1 MSNIMKC
8 WCWCWIYDS
17 KQKHPALHTSERTIV
32 PRTVIFNRF
41 WRWQS
46 CRPRAIS
53 ILLNDLNNG
62 QCLPCIAGATWIQR
76 RCQAEF
82 ARSNQI
88 PNCTN
93 RTTLARV
100 MKTQERLVTGQW
112 SAQYLSRFK
121 RLSPRGQLGIN
132 LVTYLGWGCPL
143 WQQPVSRL
151 DNLKLC
157 FWAQTGHCISCKGTK
172 SLCSHSFT
180 LTARSEN
187 PKDWSSP
194 KAVCNVSWRISN
206 ILRLEQ
212 CVKLGSHVAILGMHG
227 WQHQC
232 QNLSVLWL
240 DDGRLYR
247 LFSNWTEAHFMAFCK
262 WSSPMVEILIWI
274 AATVTL
280 HGCTA

>member
-1 MSNIMKC
+1 MTGSPLSLPSPCSLFSQVSLLI
-8 WCWCWIYDS
+8 WS
-17 KQKHPALHTSERTIV
+17 KVDTS
-32 PRTVIFNRF
+32 
-41 WRWQS
+41 QS
-46 CRPRAIS
+46 ASELLTGSDAYLAHGNSVR
-53 ILLNDLNNG
+53 LNDLNNG

-157 FWAQTGHCISCKGTK
+157 FWAQTGHCIYPAKVRK
-172 SLCSHSFT
+172 VYVHS
-180 LTARSEN
+180 
-187 PKDWSSP
+187 
-194 KAVCNVSWRISN
+194 
-206 ILRLEQ
+206 
-212 CVKLGSHVAILGMHG
+212 
-227 WQHQC
+227 
-232 QNLSVLWL
+232 
-240 DDGRLYR
+240 
-247 LFSNWTEAHFMAFCK
+247 
-262 WSSPMVEILIWI
+262 
-274 AATVTL
+274 
-280 HGCTA
+280 